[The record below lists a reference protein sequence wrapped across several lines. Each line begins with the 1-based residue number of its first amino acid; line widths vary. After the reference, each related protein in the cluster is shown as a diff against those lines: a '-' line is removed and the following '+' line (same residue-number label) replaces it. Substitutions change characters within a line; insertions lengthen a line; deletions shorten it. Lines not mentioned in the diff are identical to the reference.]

1 MSDRIRILLVDDE
14 TDFLTATAR
23 IISSLGY
30 EVECAVSG
38 DEALVM
44 YKDSSCDL
52 LITDL
57 KMPVMDGFELIHK
70 IRAINSAQRIIVS
83 TAMHSQVVPW
93 NKRFARSDT
102 PGEGVEMSTIN
113 FLLKPF
119 SKKTLAIAIEKTLM
133 GELFWPGCEA
143 FTGRTGRK
151 VGATPAGGE
160 DYHEPLDCFYF
171 IDLYRIWR
179 NSVSLKVSKEDRSG
193 TIYIREGEVIHA
205 ETGDLVGEEAL
216 EEILSWKEP
225 LIKLNPCPAEVEQTV
240 HGFSSPLPLAR
251 ERKTQTGS
259 DTSADA
265 QVSPQ

>member
-1 MSDRIRILLVDDE
+1 MPDRIRILLVDDE
-14 TDFLTATAR
+14 MDFLTATAR

-30 EVECAVSG
+30 DVECAVSG
-38 DEALVM
+38 DEALVR

-70 IRAINSAQRIIVS
+70 IRAINSTQRIIVS

-119 SKKTLAIAIEKTLM
+119 SKRTLAIAIEKTLM
-133 GELFWPGCEA
+133 GEVFFAGCEV
-143 FTGRTGRK
+143 FTDKAGRK
-151 VGATPAGGE
+151 TSAKPAGGE
-160 DYHEPLDCFYF
+160 DSPVPLDCFYF
-171 IDLYRIWR
+171 FDLYRIWK

-205 ETGDLVGEEAL
+205 ETGDLAGEEAL

-225 LIKLNPCPAEVEQTV
+225 LIKLNPCPADVERTI
-240 HGFSSPLPLAR
+240 HGFSSALPLTR
-251 ERKTQTGS
+251 ERKTQA
-259 DTSADA
+259 DNDASADA

>member
-70 IRAINSAQRIIVS
+70 IRAINSTQRIIVS

-119 SKKTLAIAIEKTLM
+119 SKKTLATAIEKTLM
-133 GELFWPGCEA
+133 GEMFWPGCEV
-143 FTGRTGRK
+143 FTNKAGRK
-151 VGATPAGGE
+151 MPATPAGDE

-171 IDLYRIWR
+171 IDLYHIWR
-179 NSVSLKVSKEDRSG
+179 NSVSLNVTKDDLAG
-193 TIYIREGEVIHA
+193 TIYIKEGEVIHA
-205 ETGDLVGEEAL
+205 ETDALTGEEAL

-225 LIKLNPCPAEVEQTV
+225 LIKLSPYPPGVERTINA
-240 HGFSSPLPLAR
+240 FSSPSPLTR
-251 ERKTQTGS
+251 EGKPPRAGEANDDACGS
-259 DTSADA
+259 
-265 QVSPQ
+265 QQ